1 MPAKRGG
8 MAADS
13 QRALRLSHQ
22 PAVSLHALQNGL
34 LKDRLIPA
42 MDEGEPLG
50 GSSDPGL
57 K

>member
-13 QRALRLSHQ
+13 QRSLRLSHQ

-50 GSSDPGL
+50 GSSDPGI